1 MRNYDPERE
10 QKRLFIVLGL
20 VIVFLAFGALGT
32 IGR

>member
-10 QKRLFIVLGL
+10 QKRLFIVLGF
-20 VIVFLAFGALGT
+20 VIMFLAFGFLGT

>member
-10 QKRLFIVLGL
+10 QKRLFIELGL